1 MQVSLTFF
9 THSGGW
15 HKPLPEC
22 DSPNTLVLLFG
33 APDADTYSGVFHELQ
48 NRYPTSLLAGC
59 SSLGGIYGSEILEDG
74 LVVCIIRFQNTRIA
88 KTSIELHTLE
98 DSWRAGRHIGK
109 QLNTPDLK
117 GLLLLTDGL
126 NTQGTDL
133 IRGITSC
140 INPHEVSIVGGLS
153 SDPMQFRDVWVLHN
167 GVPAKNIACGIG
179 FYGEHIVFN
188 HARRDGF
195 KPFGPERIITRATDR
210 TIYEI
215 DQRPA
220 LELYKEYLGEQH
232 AQRLP
237 EAALNFPLALWAED
251 KQHYAVRVPITTQE
265 TDNSLEFVAD
275 VCTGYRTQLMY
286 GNTDNLV
293 DGAEEVA
300 RELTRNIPPNTP
312 VLALAITCAA
322 RKLIMQDDTWQE
334 LEATLDNLPP
344 GSQQVGFYSYG
355 ELAPTESNGNC
366 SHHNAT
372 MTLSVLY
379 ERS

>member
-9 THSGGW
+9 TNMAGW
-15 HKPLPEC
+15 GKPLPDW
-22 DSPNTLVLLFG
+22 DSPNTLILLFG
-33 APDADTYSGVFHELQ
+33 EPDAEPYLHALKELQ
-48 NRYPTSLLAGC
+48 IKYPTSVIAGC
-59 SSLGGIYGSEILEDG
+59 STQAAVFNSHITKGGFTA
-74 LVVCIIRFQNTRIA
+74 CIIRFRNTRIVQ
-88 KTSIELHTLE
+88 TSTSLHSLE
-98 DSWRAGRHIGK
+98 DSWRVGRYIGK
-109 QLNTPDLK
+109 QLNAPDLK

-140 INPHEVSIVGGLS
+140 INPEEVSIAGGLA
-153 SDPMQFRDVWVLHN
+153 SDYLQFKYTWVLHN
-167 GVPAKNIACGIG
+167 GVPTSNIACGIG
-179 FYGEHIVFN
+179 FYGENIVFS

-195 KPFGPERIITRATDR
+195 KPFGPERIITRATER

-220 LELYKEYLGEQH
+220 LELYKEYLGEHSQH
-232 AQRLP
+232 LP
-237 EAALNFPLALWAED
+237 EVTLNFPFAVWSED
-251 KQHYAVRVPITTQE
+251 KQHYAVRVPVATHE

-275 VCTGYRTQLMY
+275 VCTGYKTQLMY

-293 DGAEEVA
+293 DGAEEVS
-300 RELTRNIPPNTP
+300 RELSKNIPANIP
-312 VLALAITCAA
+312 VLALAITCSA
-322 RKLIMQDDTWQE
+322 RKLIMQDDTEQE

-344 GSQQVGFYSYG
+344 DSQQIGFYSYG

-372 MTLSVLY
+372 MTLSILY